1 MQKKT
6 LIIILFFSFSLNYS
20 QDKIDNLVFEIISKV
35 SKDNLEKDIISL
47 ANFGTRHTLS
57 DTISNTRGIGAA
69 RRWIK
74 DEFVK
79 ISNECGGCL
88 EVFFQK
94 NYFEVSSN
102 FQFYLT
108 LRFRIFGQNFST
120 FVSVQ
125 SLCSAAKNDIYK
137 KVS

>member
-57 DTISNTRGIGAA
+57 DTISKYRGIGAPIPLYFDIVSLKVCLVPKFA
-69 RRWIK
+69 RLI
-74 DEFVK
+74 
-79 ISNECGGCL
+79 ISFSKLSL
-88 EVFFQK
+88 ET
-94 NYFEVSSN
+94 FEMISKTRLSI
-102 FQFYLT
+102 L
-108 LRFRIFGQNFST
+108 S
-120 FVSVQ
+120 
-125 SLCSAAKNDIYK
+125 
-137 KVS
+137 

>member
-6 LIIILFFSFSLNYS
+6 FIIILFFSFSLNYS

-57 DTISNTRGIGAA
+57 DTISKYRGIGAA

-74 DEFVK
+74 NSFEK
-79 ISNECGGCL
+79 ISSECDNCL
-88 EVFFQK
+88 EK
-94 NYFEVSSN
+94 
-102 FQFYLT
+102 
-108 LRFRIFGQNFST
+108 
-120 FVSVQ
+120 
-125 SLCSAAKNDIYK
+125 
-137 KVS
+137 